1 MDGFEFTIPGV
12 CQLVGK
18 ILVYMLRNKRK
29 SRRISSLIDDKIL
42 DELDAIQRIE
52 FINKIFEQR
61 LLENE
66 VALIEN

>member
-66 VALIEN
+66 AALIEN